1 MPSITVNQFRA
12 NLKKVVDKTINEH
25 EPLHVTRKRGANF
38 VVVSE
43 EDWNREQETLYVLQ
57 NSALM
62 KQIAQSLA
70 SRAAKKTLNKE
81 ELHAEFDIQG

>member
-43 EDWNREQETLYVLQ
+43 EDWNAEQETLYVLQ

-62 KQIAQSLA
+62 KQIALSLT
-70 SRAAKKTLNKE
+70 SESPKKTLSKE
-81 ELHAEFDIQG
+81 ELHAEFDI